1 MSSPLGR
8 GQEWMITNNFNILD
22 SFSKVNSHDTEL
34 QKLYEEMEQQIKA
47 EKDRIRAE
55 VKQAKLVQ
63 LLVWC

>member
-1 MSSPLGR
+1 
-8 GQEWMITNNFNILD
+8 MITNNFNILD

-55 VKQAKLVQ
+55 VKQAKLVHKTG
-63 LLVWC
+63 